1 MNRALGYLMEEKG
14 CLVAAFG
21 GSSYSS
27 ARLRFVNPALSY
39 YPNSGTLL
47 SPSVLKSILFG
58 YKVTVTLIPV
68 LL

>member
-1 MNRALGYLMEEKG
+1 VNPALGYLMEETG

-27 ARLRFVNPALSY
+27 VWLLFVNPALSSC
-39 YPNSGTLL
+39 PSSGTLL
-47 SPSVLKSILFG
+47 YPFVLKSTLFG